1 MRCLPLENAKPD
13 EWCQASAVFV
23 SFPENQTPTKQKS
36 NEAMG
41 MSVP

>member
-13 EWCQASAVFV
+13 EWCQASAGIRF
-23 SFPENQTPTKQKS
+23 FPGKPDPTKQKS

>member
-1 MRCLPLENAKPD
+1 MVPGERGIRFFPGKPD
-13 EWCQASAVFV
+13 PA
-23 SFPENQTPTKQKS
+23 KQKS